1 MISKKTL
8 CALIAFLV
16 TFACFAA
23 PGQSVDP
30 RLAEGIALHNASMK
44 DPSNIEKGKAS
55 LEPYIDSMP
64 VAKGYYGSLVT
75 MEASVYAEKKNVI
88 KAMSLLNKGSAM
100 IDKAVEAD
108 PDNEELRFLR
118 MENAFDVSEGSPLNR
133 YKVMK
138 IDLDWLDSRKAG
150 YESDLQGVIELY
162 KGLYLAKSKKIDEAL
177 DAFDACVAVSPDSD
191 EAKRA
196 KAEMAKYAE

>member
-1 MISKKTL
+1 MLMKKTVCAFAL
-8 CALIAFLV
+8 CLV
-16 TFACFAA
+16 AVACFAS
-23 PGQSVDP
+23 PGPQVDP
-30 RLAEGIALHNASMK
+30 RLAEGIAFHNAAMK

-64 VAKGYYGSLVT
+64 VAKGYYGSIIT
-75 MEASVYAEKKNVI
+75 MEASVYAEKKNAI

-100 IDKAVEAD
+100 IDKAVNTD

-118 MENAFDVSEGSPLNR
+118 MENAYDVSEGSPLNR

-138 IDLDWLDSRKAG
+138 KDIDWLDSRKAG
-150 YESDLQGVIELY
+150 YEPELQGVIELY

-196 KAEMAKYAE
+196 KAEIAKYAE